1 MMPLP
6 VANRHQ
12 GKIRVLILTDEMEVG
27 GTQRQIVHIARGLDR
42 ALFDPTVVFFCN
54 RSYLTDELQ
63 QAGIS
68 VVEIR
73 KDRRL
78 DLHFVRELI
87 KFIDDGRF
95 DVMHCFA
102 FSGELWGAIAR
113 RFVAPS
119 RRPVLITSVRGKY
132 EWYGRLQWWIK
143 RWTASQSACV
153 IANSHSGRD
162 HTAAR
167 LGLRRQTID
176 VVYNGVDEPPLAVIT
191 RPPPSGE
198 IIMAVFVGRLVE
210 VKNIPVLLRAMRSLR
225 VKGAP
230 VRLRI
235 VGDGPLRQKYADLIA
250 DYGLENAVELL
261 GERSDVAMQIAL
273 SDFMVLPSYHEGL
286 SNVILE
292 AMMVGRPVIA
302 SNVGGNAELVEH
314 MQTGLLFENDNDT
327 ELADAMLALIMNP
340 EMRAAFG
347 AQGRRQATDRFAI
360 TAMVNSM
367 QEFYSNNAA
376 AHHAQGT
383 RSLG

>member
-6 VANRHQ
+6 VANRRQ

-42 ALFDPTVVFFCN
+42 AFFDPTVVFFCN

-78 DLHFVRELI
+78 DLRFVRELI
-87 KFIDDGRF
+87 KFIDDGHF
-95 DVMHCFA
+95 EVMHCFA

-153 IANSHSGRD
+153 IANSQSGRD
-162 HTAAR
+162 HTVAR
-167 LGLRRQTID
+167 LGLRGRTID

-210 VKNIPVLLRAMRSLR
+210 VKNIPVLLRAMRTLR
-225 VKGAP
+225 GKGAP

-235 VGDGPLRQKYADLIA
+235 VGGGPLRQKYAELIA
-250 DYGLENAVELL
+250 DYGLEDAVELL

-367 QEFYSNNAA
+367 QEFYSKNAA
-376 AHHAQGT
+376 VHPAQGT
-383 RSLG
+383 RNLG